1 MSYLKLYRKE
11 ALKHQY
17 KSQEFGEA
25 IVQQPQSVS
34 HGILLLAFC
43 LVLLGLAVLIV
54 PLATSVSYQVRS
66 HESNFQ
72 PIVFPYPVV
81 VDEFRVFDGTEV
93 LPDSVI
99 GQVRYYPDGSVEQKF
114 QAVKAM
120 DAGFFFAG
128 AEVGTTVSALQ
139 PIAKILRQNRNN
151 LFHFWL
157 DGDIPQVAENNQK
170 VELVVGNLSVTGQI
184 VSMQNSLSGGT
195 KISVKLLPPFNK
207 SILSPTHSIKLV
219 ISQRRNNVLALL
231 RGN

>member
-54 PLATSVSYQVRS
+54 PLATSVSYPVRS

-99 GQVRYYPDGSVEQKF
+99 GQVRYSQ
-114 QAVKAM
+114 
-120 DAGFFFAG
+120 
-128 AEVGTTVSALQ
+128 TVQ
-139 PIAKILRQNRNN
+139 
-151 LFHFWL
+151 
-157 DGDIPQVAENNQK
+157 
-170 VELVVGNLSVTGQI
+170 
-184 VSMQNSLSGGT
+184 
-195 KISVKLLPPFNK
+195 
-207 SILSPTHSIKLV
+207 
-219 ISQRRNNVLALL
+219 
-231 RGN
+231 